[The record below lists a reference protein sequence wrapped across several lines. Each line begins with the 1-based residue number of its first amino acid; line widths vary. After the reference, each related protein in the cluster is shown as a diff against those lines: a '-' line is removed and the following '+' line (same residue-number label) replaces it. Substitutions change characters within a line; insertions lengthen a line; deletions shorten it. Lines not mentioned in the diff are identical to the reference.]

1 MPNADPSAQPIPP
14 PLRQSSRCRL
24 FFPAPSN
31 LSRADRVVALRQLH
45 DTPHPQPLHNT
56 RRRPTHVT
64 GRPRMIRSYWNALR
78 VGDAVM
84 VHDDTDRDFTMSPGM
99 VTAVYT
105 RQPTHSVSIRLL
117 DTDQTD
123 PPAHPKRLA
132 VHLASGDSLGE
143 CWRCDHQPSPTAA
156 Q

>member
-78 VGDAVM
+78 VGDA
-84 VHDDTDRDFTMSPGM
+84 
-99 VTAVYT
+99 
-105 RQPTHSVSIRLL
+105 
-117 DTDQTD
+117 
-123 PPAHPKRLA
+123 AHPKRLA